1 MHPRSCDRK
10 KGCVSKLFKLFC
22 KSFCIEKG
30 NIKRIA
36 VSDNNISFSVE
47 SVSMTDTIDV
57 LLSEEVIDARI
68 RELAAQIDA
77 DYAGES
83 ITLLCT
89 LKGAV
94 FFACELA
101 KRITIP
107 VFMDFIQTASYEGT
121 QSTGTV
127 SMKLDV
133 PDEAIEGKHIIII
146 EDVIDTGRTLSV
158 VKEMMLKRKPASLK
172 VCSLLD
178 KHECRVVPFDGDY
191 IGFTIGND
199 FVVGYGLDV
208 DQKYRNLP
216 FVGIVK

>member
-1 MHPRSCDRK
+1 
-10 KGCVSKLFKLFC
+10 
-22 KSFCIEKG
+22 
-30 NIKRIA
+30 
-36 VSDNNISFSVE
+36 
-47 SVSMTDTIDV
+47 MTDTIDV
-57 LLSEEVIDARI
+57 LLSEDVINVRI

-77 DYAGES
+77 DYAGKS
-83 ITLLCT
+83 VTLLCT

-107 VFMDFIQTASYEGT
+107 VFMEFIQTASYEGT

-127 SMKLDV
+127 SMKLDIPEEDV
-133 PDEAIEGKHIIII
+133 AGKHLIII

-158 VKEMMLKRKPASLK
+158 VKEMMLKRNPASLK

-178 KHECRVVPFDGDY
+178 KHECRVVPFEGDY
-191 IGFTIGND
+191 IGITIGNE
-199 FVVGYGLDV
+199 FVVGYGLDF

-216 FVGIVK
+216 YVGVIR

>member
-1 MHPRSCDRK
+1 MK
-10 KGCVSKLFKLFC
+10 
-22 KSFCIEKG
+22 
-30 NIKRIA
+30 
-36 VSDNNISFSVE
+36 
-47 SVSMTDTIDV
+47 DTIDV
-57 LLSEEVIDARI
+57 LLSEDVINTRI

-83 ITLLCT
+83 VTLLCT

-107 VFMDFIQTASYEGT
+107 VFMEFIQTASYEGT

-127 SMKLDV
+127 SMKLDIPEEDV
-133 PDEAIEGKHIIII
+133 AGKHIIII

-158 VKEMMLKRKPASLK
+158 VREMMLKRNPASLK

-178 KHECRVVPFDGDY
+178 KHECRVVPFEGDY
-191 IGFTIGND
+191 IGFTIGNE

-216 FVGIVK
+216 YVGVIR

>member
-1 MHPRSCDRK
+1 MK
-10 KGCVSKLFKLFC
+10 
-22 KSFCIEKG
+22 
-30 NIKRIA
+30 
-36 VSDNNISFSVE
+36 
-47 SVSMTDTIDV
+47 DTIDV
-57 LLSEEVIDARI
+57 LLSEDVINTRI

-83 ITLLCT
+83 VTLLCT

-107 VFMDFIQTASYEGT
+107 VFMEFIQTASYEGT

-127 SMKLDV
+127 SIKLDIPEEDV
-133 PDEAIEGKHIIII
+133 AGKHLIII

-158 VKEMMLKRKPASLK
+158 VKEMMLKRNPASLK
-172 VCSLLD
+172 VCTLLD
-178 KHECRVVPFDGDY
+178 KHECRVVPFEGDY
-191 IGFTIGND
+191 IGFTIGNE
-199 FVVGYGLDV
+199 FVVGYGLDF

-216 FVGIVK
+216 YVGVIR

>member
-1 MHPRSCDRK
+1 MK
-10 KGCVSKLFKLFC
+10 
-22 KSFCIEKG
+22 
-30 NIKRIA
+30 
-36 VSDNNISFSVE
+36 
-47 SVSMTDTIDV
+47 DTIDV
-57 LLSEEVIDARI
+57 LLSEDVINTRI

-83 ITLLCT
+83 VTLLCT

-107 VFMDFIQTASYEGT
+107 VFMEFIQTASYEGT

-127 SMKLDV
+127 SMKLDIPEEDV
-133 PDEAIEGKHIIII
+133 AGKHLIII

-158 VKEMMLKRKPASLK
+158 VKEMMLKRNPASLK
-172 VCSLLD
+172 VCTLLD
-178 KHECRVVPFDGDY
+178 KHECRVVPFEGDY
-191 IGFTIGND
+191 IGFTIGNE

-216 FVGIVK
+216 YVGVIR

>member
-1 MHPRSCDRK
+1 
-10 KGCVSKLFKLFC
+10 
-22 KSFCIEKG
+22 
-30 NIKRIA
+30 
-36 VSDNNISFSVE
+36 
-47 SVSMTDTIDV
+47 MTDTIDV
-57 LLSEEVIDARI
+57 LLSEDVINVRI

-83 ITLLCT
+83 VTLLCT

-107 VFMDFIQTASYEGT
+107 VFMEFIQTASYEGT

-127 SMKLDV
+127 SMKLDIPEEDV
-133 PDEAIEGKHIIII
+133 AGKHLIII

-158 VKEMMLKRKPASLK
+158 VKEMMLKRNPASLK
-172 VCSLLD
+172 VCTLLD
-178 KHECRVVPFDGDY
+178 KHECRVVPFEGDY
-191 IGFTIGND
+191 IGFTIGNE
-199 FVVGYGLDV
+199 FVVGYGLDF

-216 FVGIVK
+216 YVGVIR

>member
-1 MHPRSCDRK
+1 
-10 KGCVSKLFKLFC
+10 
-22 KSFCIEKG
+22 
-30 NIKRIA
+30 
-36 VSDNNISFSVE
+36 
-47 SVSMTDTIDV
+47 MTDTIDV
-57 LLSEEVIDARI
+57 LLSEDVINVRI

-77 DYAGES
+77 DYAGKS
-83 ITLLCT
+83 VTLLCT

-107 VFMDFIQTASYEGT
+107 VFMEFIQTASYEGT

-127 SMKLDV
+127 SMKLDIPEEDV
-133 PDEAIEGKHIIII
+133 AGKHLIII

-158 VKEMMLKRKPASLK
+158 VKEMMLKRNPASLK

-178 KHECRVVPFDGDY
+178 KHECRVVPFEGDY
-191 IGFTIGND
+191 VGFTIGNE

-216 FVGIVK
+216 YVGVIR

>member
-1 MHPRSCDRK
+1 MK
-10 KGCVSKLFKLFC
+10 
-22 KSFCIEKG
+22 
-30 NIKRIA
+30 
-36 VSDNNISFSVE
+36 
-47 SVSMTDTIDV
+47 DTIDV
-57 LLSEEVIDARI
+57 LLSEDVINTRI

-83 ITLLCT
+83 VTLLCT

-107 VFMDFIQTASYEGT
+107 VFMEFIQTASYEGT

-127 SMKLDV
+127 SMKLDISEEDV
-133 PDEAIEGKHIIII
+133 AGKHLIII

-158 VKEMMLKRKPASLK
+158 VKEMMLKRNPASLK
-172 VCSLLD
+172 VCTLLD
-178 KHECRVVPFDGDY
+178 KHECRVVPFEGDY
-191 IGFTIGND
+191 VGFTIGNE

-216 FVGIVK
+216 YVGVIR

>member
-1 MHPRSCDRK
+1 
-10 KGCVSKLFKLFC
+10 
-22 KSFCIEKG
+22 
-30 NIKRIA
+30 
-36 VSDNNISFSVE
+36 
-47 SVSMTDTIDV
+47 MTDTIDV

-83 ITLLCT
+83 VTLLCT

-107 VFMDFIQTASYEGT
+107 VFMEFIQATSYAGT
-121 QSTGTV
+121 KSTGEV
-127 SMKLDV
+127 VMKLDV
-133 PDEAIEGKHIIII
+133 ADEAVADKNIIII

-158 VKEMMLKRKPASLK
+158 VKEMMQKRNPKSLK

-178 KHECRVVPFDGDY
+178 KHECRVVPFEGDY
-191 IGFTIGND
+191 IGFTIGD
-199 FVVGYGLDV
+199 EFVVGYGLDV

-216 FVGIVK
+216 YVGVIR

>member
-1 MHPRSCDRK
+1 MK
-10 KGCVSKLFKLFC
+10 
-22 KSFCIEKG
+22 
-30 NIKRIA
+30 
-36 VSDNNISFSVE
+36 
-47 SVSMTDTIDV
+47 DTIDV
-57 LLSEEVIDARI
+57 LLSEDVINTRI

-83 ITLLCT
+83 VTLLCT

-107 VFMDFIQTASYEGT
+107 VFMEFIQTASYEGT

-127 SMKLDV
+127 SMKLDIPEEDV
-133 PDEAIEGKHIIII
+133 SGKHLIII

-158 VKEMMLKRKPASLK
+158 VKEMMLKRNPASLK
-172 VCSLLD
+172 VCTLLD
-178 KHECRVVPFDGDY
+178 KHECRVVPFEGDY
-191 IGFTIGND
+191 IGFTIGNE

-216 FVGIVK
+216 YVGVIR

>member
-1 MHPRSCDRK
+1 
-10 KGCVSKLFKLFC
+10 
-22 KSFCIEKG
+22 
-30 NIKRIA
+30 
-36 VSDNNISFSVE
+36 
-47 SVSMTDTIDV
+47 MTDQIDV
-57 LLSEEVIDARI
+57 LLSEDVIDKRI

-83 ITLLCT
+83 VVLLCT

-107 VFMDFIQTASYEGT
+107 VFMEFIQTASYSGT
-121 QSTGTV
+121 QSTGEV

-133 PDEAIEGKHIIII
+133 PESAVSGKHVLII

-158 VKEMMLKRKPASLK
+158 VKEMMRKRNPASLK

-178 KHECRVVPFDGDY
+178 KHECRVVPFEGDY
-191 IGFTIGND
+191 IGFTIGDD

-216 FVGIVK
+216 YVGIVR

>member
-1 MHPRSCDRK
+1 MK
-10 KGCVSKLFKLFC
+10 
-22 KSFCIEKG
+22 
-30 NIKRIA
+30 
-36 VSDNNISFSVE
+36 
-47 SVSMTDTIDV
+47 DTIDV
-57 LLSEEVIDARI
+57 LLSEDVINTRI

-83 ITLLCT
+83 VTLLCT

-107 VFMDFIQTASYEGT
+107 VFMEFIQTASYEGT

-127 SMKLDV
+127 SMKLDIPEEDV
-133 PDEAIEGKHIIII
+133 AGKHIIII

-158 VKEMMLKRKPASLK
+158 VKEMMLKRNPASLK
-172 VCSLLD
+172 VCTLLD
-178 KHECRVVPFDGDY
+178 KHECRVVPFEGDY
-191 IGFTIGND
+191 IGFTIGNE
-199 FVVGYGLDV
+199 FVVGYGLDF

-216 FVGIVK
+216 YVGVIR

>member
-1 MHPRSCDRK
+1 
-10 KGCVSKLFKLFC
+10 
-22 KSFCIEKG
+22 
-30 NIKRIA
+30 
-36 VSDNNISFSVE
+36 
-47 SVSMTDTIDV
+47 MTDTIDV
-57 LLSEEVIDARI
+57 LLSEDVINTRI

-83 ITLLCT
+83 VTLLCT

-107 VFMDFIQTASYEGT
+107 VFMEFIQTASYEGT

-127 SMKLDV
+127 SMKLDIPEEDV
-133 PDEAIEGKHIIII
+133 AGKHLIII

-158 VKEMMLKRKPASLK
+158 VKEMMLKRNPASLK

-178 KHECRVVPFDGDY
+178 KHECRVVPFEGDY
-191 IGFTIGND
+191 IGFTIGNE
-199 FVVGYGLDV
+199 FVVGYGLDF

-216 FVGIVK
+216 YVGVIR

>member
-1 MHPRSCDRK
+1 
-10 KGCVSKLFKLFC
+10 
-22 KSFCIEKG
+22 
-30 NIKRIA
+30 
-36 VSDNNISFSVE
+36 
-47 SVSMTDTIDV
+47 MTDTIDV
-57 LLSEEVIDARI
+57 LLSEDVINVRI

-77 DYAGES
+77 DYAGKS

-107 VFMDFIQTASYEGT
+107 VFMEFIQTASYEGT

-127 SMKLDV
+127 SMKLDIPEEDV
-133 PDEAIEGKHIIII
+133 AGKHIIII

-158 VKEMMLKRKPASLK
+158 VREMMLKRNPASLK
-172 VCSLLD
+172 VCTLLD
-178 KHECRVVPFDGDY
+178 KHECRVVPFEGDY
-191 IGFTIGND
+191 VGFTIGNE

-216 FVGIVK
+216 YVGVIR

>member
-1 MHPRSCDRK
+1 MK
-10 KGCVSKLFKLFC
+10 
-22 KSFCIEKG
+22 
-30 NIKRIA
+30 
-36 VSDNNISFSVE
+36 
-47 SVSMTDTIDV
+47 DTIDV
-57 LLSEEVIDARI
+57 LLSEDVINTRI

-83 ITLLCT
+83 VTLLCT

-107 VFMDFIQTASYEGT
+107 VFMEFIQTASYEGT

-127 SMKLDV
+127 SMKLDIPEEDV
-133 PDEAIEGKHIIII
+133 AGKHLIII

-158 VKEMMLKRKPASLK
+158 VREMMLKRNPASLK
-172 VCSLLD
+172 VCTLLD
-178 KHECRVVPFDGDY
+178 KHECRVVPFEGDY
-191 IGFTIGND
+191 VGFTIGNE

-216 FVGIVK
+216 YVGVIR

>member
-1 MHPRSCDRK
+1 
-10 KGCVSKLFKLFC
+10 
-22 KSFCIEKG
+22 
-30 NIKRIA
+30 
-36 VSDNNISFSVE
+36 
-47 SVSMTDTIDV
+47 MTDTIDV
-57 LLSEEVIDARI
+57 LLSEDVINVRI

-77 DYAGES
+77 DYAGKS
-83 ITLLCT
+83 VTLLCT

-107 VFMDFIQTASYEGT
+107 VFMEFIQTASYEGT

-127 SMKLDV
+127 SMKLDIPEEDV
-133 PDEAIEGKHIIII
+133 AGKHLIII

-158 VKEMMLKRKPASLK
+158 VREMMLKRNPASLK

-178 KHECRVVPFDGDY
+178 KHECRVVPFEGDY
-191 IGFTIGND
+191 VGFTIGNE

-216 FVGIVK
+216 YVGVIR

>member
-1 MHPRSCDRK
+1 
-10 KGCVSKLFKLFC
+10 
-22 KSFCIEKG
+22 
-30 NIKRIA
+30 
-36 VSDNNISFSVE
+36 
-47 SVSMTDTIDV
+47 MTDTIDV
-57 LLSEEVIDARI
+57 LLSEDVINVRI

-83 ITLLCT
+83 VTLLCT

-107 VFMDFIQTASYEGT
+107 VFMEFIQTASYEGT

-127 SMKLDV
+127 SMKLDIPEEDV
-133 PDEAIEGKHIIII
+133 AGKHIIII

-158 VKEMMLKRKPASLK
+158 VKEMMLKRNPASLK
-172 VCSLLD
+172 VCTLLD
-178 KHECRVVPFDGDY
+178 KHECRVVPFEGDY
-191 IGFTIGND
+191 IGFTIGNE
-199 FVVGYGLDV
+199 FVVGYGLDF

-216 FVGIVK
+216 YVGVIR

>member
-1 MHPRSCDRK
+1 MK
-10 KGCVSKLFKLFC
+10 
-22 KSFCIEKG
+22 
-30 NIKRIA
+30 
-36 VSDNNISFSVE
+36 
-47 SVSMTDTIDV
+47 DTIDV
-57 LLSEEVIDARI
+57 LLSEDVINTRI

-83 ITLLCT
+83 VTLLCT

-107 VFMDFIQTASYEGT
+107 VFMEFIQTASYEGT

-127 SMKLDV
+127 SMKLDI
-133 PDEAIEGKHIIII
+133 PEADVAGKHLIII

-158 VKEMMLKRKPASLK
+158 VKEMMLKRNPASLK
-172 VCSLLD
+172 VCTLLD
-178 KHECRVVPFDGDY
+178 KHECRVVPFEGDY
-191 IGFTIGND
+191 IGFTIGNE
-199 FVVGYGLDV
+199 FVVGYGLDF

-216 FVGIVK
+216 YVGVIR

>member
-1 MHPRSCDRK
+1 
-10 KGCVSKLFKLFC
+10 
-22 KSFCIEKG
+22 
-30 NIKRIA
+30 
-36 VSDNNISFSVE
+36 
-47 SVSMTDTIDV
+47 MTDTIDV
-57 LLSEEVIDARI
+57 LLSEDVINVRI

-77 DYAGES
+77 DYAGKS
-83 ITLLCT
+83 VTLLCT

-107 VFMDFIQTASYEGT
+107 VFMEFIQTASYEGT

-127 SMKLDV
+127 SMKLDIPEEDV
-133 PDEAIEGKHIIII
+133 AGKNLIII

-158 VKEMMLKRKPASLK
+158 VKEMMLKRNPASLK

-178 KHECRVVPFDGDY
+178 KHECRVVPFEGDY
-191 IGFTIGND
+191 IGFTIGNE
-199 FVVGYGLDV
+199 FVVGYGLDF

-216 FVGIVK
+216 YVGVIR

>member
-1 MHPRSCDRK
+1 MK
-10 KGCVSKLFKLFC
+10 
-22 KSFCIEKG
+22 
-30 NIKRIA
+30 
-36 VSDNNISFSVE
+36 
-47 SVSMTDTIDV
+47 DTIDV
-57 LLSEEVIDARI
+57 LLSEDVINTRI

-83 ITLLCT
+83 VTLLCT

-107 VFMDFIQTASYEGT
+107 VFMEFIQTASYEGT

-127 SMKLDV
+127 SMKLDIPEGDV
-133 PDEAIEGKHIIII
+133 AGKHLIII

-158 VKEMMLKRKPASLK
+158 VKEMMLKRNPASLK
-172 VCSLLD
+172 VCTLLD
-178 KHECRVVPFDGDY
+178 KHECRVVPFEGDY
-191 IGFTIGND
+191 IGFTIGNE

-216 FVGIVK
+216 YVGVIR

>member
-1 MHPRSCDRK
+1 MK
-10 KGCVSKLFKLFC
+10 
-22 KSFCIEKG
+22 
-30 NIKRIA
+30 
-36 VSDNNISFSVE
+36 
-47 SVSMTDTIDV
+47 DTIDV
-57 LLSEEVIDARI
+57 LLSEDVINTRI
-68 RELAAQIDA
+68 RELAAQVDA

-83 ITLLCT
+83 VTLLCT

-107 VFMDFIQTASYEGT
+107 VFMEFIQTASYEGT

-127 SMKLDV
+127 SMKLDIPEEDV
-133 PDEAIEGKHIIII
+133 AGKHLIII

-158 VKEMMLKRKPASLK
+158 VREMMLKRNPASLK

-178 KHECRVVPFDGDY
+178 KHECRVVPFEGDY
-191 IGFTIGND
+191 VGFTIGNE

-216 FVGIVK
+216 YVGVIR

>member
-1 MHPRSCDRK
+1 
-10 KGCVSKLFKLFC
+10 
-22 KSFCIEKG
+22 
-30 NIKRIA
+30 
-36 VSDNNISFSVE
+36 
-47 SVSMTDTIDV
+47 MTDTIDV
-57 LLSEEVIDARI
+57 LLSEDVINVRI

-77 DYAGES
+77 DYAGKS
-83 ITLLCT
+83 VTLLCT

-107 VFMDFIQTASYEGT
+107 VFMEFIQTASYEGT

-127 SMKLDV
+127 SMKLDIPEEDV
-133 PDEAIEGKHIIII
+133 AGKHIIII

-158 VKEMMLKRKPASLK
+158 VKEMMLKRNPASLK
-172 VCSLLD
+172 VCTLLD
-178 KHECRVVPFDGDY
+178 KHECRVVPFEGDY
-191 IGFTIGND
+191 VGFTIGNE

-216 FVGIVK
+216 YVGVIR

>member
-1 MHPRSCDRK
+1 
-10 KGCVSKLFKLFC
+10 
-22 KSFCIEKG
+22 
-30 NIKRIA
+30 
-36 VSDNNISFSVE
+36 
-47 SVSMTDTIDV
+47 MTDTIDV

-83 ITLLCT
+83 VTLLCT

-107 VFMDFIQTASYEGT
+107 VFMEFIQATSYAGT
-121 QSTGTV
+121 KSTGEV
-127 SMKLDV
+127 VMKLDV
-133 PDEAIEGKHIIII
+133 ADEAVADKNIIII
-146 EDVIDTGRTLSV
+146 EDVIDTGRTLSIV
-158 VKEMMLKRKPASLK
+158 REMMQKRNPKSLK

-178 KHECRVVPFDGDY
+178 KHECRVVPFEGDY
-191 IGFTIGND
+191 IGFTIGD
-199 FVVGYGLDV
+199 EFVVGYGLDV

-216 FVGIVK
+216 YVGVIR

>member
-1 MHPRSCDRK
+1 MK
-10 KGCVSKLFKLFC
+10 
-22 KSFCIEKG
+22 
-30 NIKRIA
+30 
-36 VSDNNISFSVE
+36 
-47 SVSMTDTIDV
+47 DTIDV
-57 LLSEEVIDARI
+57 LLSEDVINTRI

-83 ITLLCT
+83 VTLLCT

-107 VFMDFIQTASYEGT
+107 VFMEFIQTASYEGT

-127 SMKLDV
+127 SMKLDIPEEDV
-133 PDEAIEGKHIIII
+133 AGKHLIII

-158 VKEMMLKRKPASLK
+158 VREMMLKRNPASLK

-178 KHECRVVPFDGDY
+178 KHECRVVPFEGDY
-191 IGFTIGND
+191 VGFTIGNE

-216 FVGIVK
+216 YVGVIR